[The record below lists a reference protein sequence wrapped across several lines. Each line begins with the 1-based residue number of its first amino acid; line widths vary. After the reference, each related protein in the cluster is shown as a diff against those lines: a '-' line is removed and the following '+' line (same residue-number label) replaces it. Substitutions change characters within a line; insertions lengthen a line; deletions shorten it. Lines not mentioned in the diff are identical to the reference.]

1 MHKVTLDITRQLITR
16 QLTRIYPLCRL
27 RGPTTGSLIPGVRGG
42 LINVT
47 IRYTVYM
54 CHGAPIQM
62 HGNGQHVLTNL
73 VGKFPVERV
82 TVLS

>member
-16 QLTRIYPLCRL
+16 QLTRIYRLCRL

-47 IRYTVYM
+47 TSYTVYT
-54 CHGAPIQM
+54 CHGEPILM
-62 HGNGQHVLTNL
+62 PGSGQHVLTNL

-82 TVLS
+82 TALS